1 MFPTLAHISGICFS
15 EKYLTSYSTPKTG
28 ICHFFL
34 PSFSAGETPKRR
46 AGHAVARIFFT
57 ARASISPPHV
67 SGGESSTQARDLV
80 WFTHHLC
87 LKLSLPWF
95 SPGELEKSCDYPTH
109 HLTSF
114 TTLASI
120 SVPAVSTGRRVPNKC
135 DGRVPPTPPP
145 TPTQACHVVNRHRRP
160 LSPRGG
166 GCISESTEPILTR
179 FGMHTTHFLGVFML
193 NRRSSSLAPG
203 GCHGLLLKY

>member
-1 MFPTLAHISGICFS
+1 MFPTVAHISGICFS

-28 ICHFFL
+28 ICHFIL

-95 SPGELEKSCDYPTH
+95 SPA
-109 HLTSF
+109 
-114 TTLASI
+114 TLSNAG
-120 SVPAVSTGRRVPNKC
+120 TLLNK
-135 DGRVPPTPPP
+135 TPHRSGANL
-145 TPTQACHVVNRHRRP
+145 PTQENQGYCFQGRDT
-160 LSPRGG
+160 
-166 GCISESTEPILTR
+166 C
-179 FGMHTTHFLGVFML
+179 
-193 NRRSSSLAPG
+193 
-203 GCHGLLLKY
+203 